1 MESVECETLR
11 SKQSKADLYSSVTG
25 HQTDHTH
32 FPTQMES
39 SFPVGKIGSLI
50 CATHLMNGIKSLAM
64 VSEIV
69 PDMTKH
75 LIAVAKCLPE
85 SIVVPTVSLH
95 VGE

>member
-1 MESVECETLR
+1 
-11 SKQSKADLYSSVTG
+11 
-25 HQTDHTH
+25 
-32 FPTQMES
+32 
-39 SFPVGKIGSLI
+39 
-50 CATHLMNGIKSLAM
+50 MNGIKSLAM

-85 SIVVPTVSLH
+85 SIVVPTVSLP